1 MEYMDIY
8 KQFLGVVM
16 IGNDWDI
23 VLKSVWESP
32 GFHKFMDKVKEEY
45 KNYTCYP
52 AYENIFNALKSTP
65 YSKVKIVILGQ
76 DPYHGEGEAHGLSF
90 SVQEGI
96 KLPPSLQNIYKEL
109 YDDLGIKNGPSGDLT
124 PWTKEGVLL
133 LNSVLTVRKDSPA
146 SHKDLGWQLLT
157 DHIIKLINLKEEP
170 VVFILWGN
178 FARSK
183 KVFITNPKHLIIES
197 THPSPFSARN
207 GFFGS
212 KPFSKA
218 NNFLKKNNI
227 KEVNFTLPNHY

>member
-90 SVQEGI
+90 SVQEGV

-212 KPFSKA
+212 KPFSRA